1 MKLSDIGKPNPQEF
15 EFKDPY
21 SEQPTGIFISVH
33 ALKSRIGKE
42 AISQMQHSLLK
53 IRQDENNM
61 IEIDGKQEIKPDII
75 LEETIK
81 WTADITESW
90 RGVEDDNGKQIKPSK
105 EAFIK
110 AYTQSSELMN
120 AVLTFA
126 SNLGNFTAQSVN
138 DL

>member
-1 MKLSDIGKPNPQEF
+1 MKLSDIGKPNPKEF
-15 EFKDPY
+15 QFIDPFT
-21 SEQPTGIFISVH
+21 EQPTGIFLTVH
-33 ALKSRIGKE
+33 ALKSRIGKQ
-42 AISQMQHSLLK
+42 ATSQMQHSLLK

-75 LEETIK
+75 SDETIK

-90 RGVEDDNGKQIKPSK
+90 RGIEDDNGKQIKPSK

-110 AYTQSSELMN
+110 AYTQSNELMN

-138 DL
+138 AL